1 MDSYKK
7 NSLAEMMKNNPYAGR
22 GIALGQSADGNKA
35 VAVYFIMGRSE
46 NSRNRIFIE
55 QGEDLSIH
63 PYDISKVED
72 PSLIIYSPLRVF
84 SKDNKKW
91 MIVTNGDQTDTIFS
105 AISAGKTFE
114 EALDTRCFEP
124 DAPNYT
130 PRISG
135 LMCLEKEKQY
145 TYKLNILKS
154 ADAQG
159 TACIRETFAYP
170 ALSGV
175 GHFISTYVTDGSPLP
190 TFTGEPIRIE
200 IPCDIKKFAEDLWSN
215 LNNDNK
221 ISLYV
226 RSVDLSDGT
235 IQNVMFNKH
244 EPK

>member
-7 NSLAEMMKNNPYAGR
+7 NSLAEMMQSNPYAGR
-22 GIALGQSADGNKA
+22 GIALGQSADGSKA
-35 VAVYFIMGRSE
+35 IAVYFIMGRSD

-55 QGEDLSIH
+55 KGEDLSIH
-63 PYDISKVED
+63 PYDVTKVED

-84 SKDNKKW
+84 SKGNEKCI
-91 MIVTNGDQTDTIFS
+91 IVTNGDQTDTIYS
-105 AISAGKTFE
+105 TLAAEKTFE
-114 EALDTRCFEP
+114 DALDTRCFEP

-135 LMCLEKEKQY
+135 LMCFSKEKGY

-154 ADAQG
+154 ADAEG
-159 TACIRETFAYP
+159 AACIRETFAYP

-200 IPCDIKKFAEDLWSN
+200 IPGDIKKFAEDLWSS
-215 LNNDNK
+215 LNSDNK

-226 RSVDLSDGT
+226 RSVDLATGA
-235 IQNVMFNKH
+235 IENIMFNKH

>member
-7 NSLAEMMKNNPYAGR
+7 YSLIEMLRENPYAGR
-22 GIALGQSADGNKA
+22 GIALGQSPDGCKA

-46 NSRNRIFIE
+46 NSRNRVFIQ
-55 QGEDLSIH
+55 QGEDVLIH
-63 PYDISKVED
+63 PFDAAKVQD
-72 PSLIIYSPLRVF
+72 PSLIIYSPVRTF
-84 SKDNKKW
+84 SSDKGRW
-91 MIVTNGDQTDTIFS
+91 LIVTNGDQTDTVYDALS
-105 AISAGKTFE
+105 RGSTFE
-114 EALDTRCFEP
+114 EALNTRCFEP

-135 LMCLEKEKQY
+135 LMSFSNDRQF

-170 ALSGV
+170 ALPGV

-190 TFTGEPIRIE
+190 TFCGEPFRID
-200 IPCDIKKFAEDLWSN
+200 IPDSIGKFAEDLWDS
-215 LNNDNK
+215 LNHENR

-226 RSVDLSDGT
+226 RAMDLCTGG
-235 IQNVMFNKH
+235 IENIMFNKH
-244 EPK
+244 EHK